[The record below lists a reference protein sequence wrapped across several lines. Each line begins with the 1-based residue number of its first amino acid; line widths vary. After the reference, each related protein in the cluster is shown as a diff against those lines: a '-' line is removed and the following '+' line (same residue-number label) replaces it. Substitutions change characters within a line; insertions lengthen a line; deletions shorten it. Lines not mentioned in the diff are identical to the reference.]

1 MTQRLLRRRAHRAEN
16 ENAVRTKT
24 VTENESTRAE
34 VEPPEDTDV
43 KVHSGKQHTCGMRW
57 ARVVA
62 YGLLPGLAL
71 VLAMGAGYL
80 KWGNSSVRDSQVA
93 ASESVRVATEA
104 TVAML
109 SYRPD
114 TVEKE
119 LGAARDQLTGELRD
133 SYTSLTHD
141 VVIPGS
147 KQKQI
152 SAVAAVPAAA
162 SVSASQNH
170 AVALVF
176 VDQTVTV
183 GSDPPT
189 NTASRVR
196 VTLDKV
202 DGRWL
207 VAGFD
212 PI

>member
-1 MTQRLLRRRAHRAEN
+1 MTDTE
-16 ENAVRTKT
+16 TP
-24 VTENESTRAE
+24 TENEHTRAK
-34 VEPPEDTDV
+34 VEPPEETDV
-43 KVHSGKQHTCGMRW
+43 NTHSGKQHTGGICW

-71 VLAMGAGYL
+71 LLAMGAGYL
-80 KWGNSSVRDSQVA
+80 EWADSSVRESQLA

-114 TVEKE
+114 TVEKD
-119 LGAARDQLTGELRD
+119 LGAARDRLTGDLKD

-152 SAVAAVPAAA
+152 SAVAAVPAAV

-176 VDQTVTV
+176 VDQTVTM
-183 GSDPPT
+183 GSDPPAS
-189 NTASRVR
+189 TASRVR

-202 DGRWL
+202 EGRWL
-207 VAGFD
+207 IAGFD